1 MTIVPKICQKI
12 ALSVLPSLL
21 KTWKTETITW
31 GPRTMFGWRWVNI
44 SLVILDNNQAVL
56 AVLQSSS
63 ELIKD
68 ALTEL
73 DEVRTPWSSVIKVT
87 SINLWRETLSRHKQ
101 SQNDTRGE

>member
-1 MTIVPKICQKI
+1 MVEDGLT
-12 ALSVLPSLL
+12 
-21 KTWKTETITW
+21 
-31 GPRTMFGWRWVNI
+31 I
-44 SLVILDNNQAVL
+44 SLVILDNNKAVL

-73 DEVRTPWSSVIKVT
+73 DEVRTPWSSVIKLT
-87 SINLWRETLSRHKQ
+87 SITMWSETLSRRKQ

>member
-1 MTIVPKICQKI
+1 MVEDGLT
-12 ALSVLPSLL
+12 
-21 KTWKTETITW
+21 
-31 GPRTMFGWRWVNI
+31 I

-73 DEVRTPWSSVIKVT
+73 DEVRTPWSSVIKLT
-87 SINLWRETLSRHKQ
+87 SITMWSETLSRHKQ

>member
-1 MTIVPKICQKI
+1 MVEDGLT
-12 ALSVLPSLL
+12 
-21 KTWKTETITW
+21 
-31 GPRTMFGWRWVNI
+31 I

-73 DEVRTPWSSVIKVT
+73 DEVRTPWSSVIKLT
-87 SINLWRETLSRHKQ
+87 SITMWSETLSRRKQ